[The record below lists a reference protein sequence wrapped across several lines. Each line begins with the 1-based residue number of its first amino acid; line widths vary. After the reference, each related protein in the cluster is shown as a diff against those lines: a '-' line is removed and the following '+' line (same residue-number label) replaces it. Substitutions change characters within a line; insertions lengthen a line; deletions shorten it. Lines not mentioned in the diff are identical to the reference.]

1 MQIEGTP
8 EGICWL
14 FCITFFEGA
23 PLPFSS
29 SVSFSRFCCQRWCR
43 LPGKAQPSLWVA
55 VCIAPPAPRARRREC
70 QRRRGSPPLTLCFPD
85 AGLPGHPPPPCPSQH
100 CAIGLL
106 TAGCIFYPAPIQY
119 VPYAAPGGCCSPNV
133 APRRSVFSL
142 FCVSETVPRH
152 VCLRLFQWGQDQG
165 GIQFFLL
172 FNFGILFRLFLCVF
186 SLSDFSSCAG
196 KTTSN
201 RQFLHFDP
209 GFCCYLFFP

>member
-8 EGICWL
+8 EGIWWL
-14 FCITFFEGA
+14 FCITFFEGT
-23 PLPFSS
+23 PPPFSS

-106 TAGCIFYPAPIQY
+106 TVGFIFYPAPIQY

-133 APRRSVFSL
+133 APRRSVVSL
-142 FCVSETVPRH
+142 FCVSQTVPRL
-152 VCLRLFQWGQDQG
+152 VSQTVSVGSGPG
-165 GIQFFLL
+165 GDSIFFVVQFW
-172 FNFGILFRLFLCVF
+172 NIISPFLCVF
-186 SLSDFSSCAG
+186 FSQ
-196 KTTSN
+196 
-201 RQFLHFDP
+201 R
-209 GFCCYLFFP
+209 FFELRWENDIESAISAF